1 MLILFF
7 TPECGLGDNKCSQLT
22 FNTITRMEIYK
33 ITNIEEVKTGLEN
46 NNLPIVVKQDDDDE
60 IKEINV
66 IDIFDH
72 DYKEPTVV
80 GEDDYYPFANYKVG
94 DIVPGIDIYN
104 VTVEVDGRERDAYI
118 DLLEE
123 TIEIDW

>member
-7 TPECGLGDNKCSQLT
+7 TPECGLGDNKCSQTLLII
-22 FNTITRMEIYK
+22 NKMETYK
-33 ITNIEEVKTGLEN
+33 ITNIEQVKAGLEN
-46 NNLPIVVKQDDDDE
+46 NNLPVIVKQEDDDNIE
-60 IKEINV
+60 EINV

-94 DIVPGIDIYN
+94 DIIPGIDTYN
-104 VTVEVDGRERDAYI
+104 VTVEVDGCERDAYI

-123 TIEIDW
+123 TIEIEW